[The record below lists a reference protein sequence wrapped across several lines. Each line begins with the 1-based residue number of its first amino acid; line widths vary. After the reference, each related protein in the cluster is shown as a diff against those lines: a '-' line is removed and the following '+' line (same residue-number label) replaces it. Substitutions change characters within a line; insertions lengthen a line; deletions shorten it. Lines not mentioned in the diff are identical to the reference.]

1 MFKNFPGYKIL
12 EKIQKNKSHKRMRK
26 IPLNSIKL
34 IFIVAIT
41 AIIALMPTES
51 FGIDGLTVVHQRI
64 IALFVFAALMWLTE
78 TLPSWVTSMIV
89 VTVMLLTVS
98 TSALSP
104 LRTEKITK
112 NESLEIACAKFEAD
126 MNSAFAEKQDAIN
139 AFEAPEKQIYDNY
152 IAAGNAY
159 AEACKAMDA
168 LNLKADANKE
178 EADAACASAKTE
190 LEQASATL
198 DSLTQVVALAEAYNT
213 AKNEYNV
220 ALAKYNEFLA
230 AANAT
235 DAVALVEEVKKEYDA
250 AHSEY
255 EDFLTATNATVL
267 VDAIEAAK
275 NEYDE
280 AYIIIENG
288 GEQIVTV
295 LVDSVES
302 VDVDIY
308 TKRDEAKAEY
318 DELCA
323 IYSELEAESAMYEA
337 SLNSAKAAY
346 DELLYKVNELENEA
360 ATLEAALNSA
370 KVRCNETYVA
380 YVSFAHGT
388 LRTTTGIATSDN
400 DETCIKFEE
409 LPELNTVETAA
420 ALEAAKNKYDAAQE
434 VLTAIVARD
443 DAKVNLEAAEKKL
456 EAAEFD
462 DYNTAVAKYNAAEEK
477 LKRTHV
483 QQNVRKIEK
492 DAKLSKGKEKPFT
505 PYVPF
510 KDILGCFANPT
521 IMLFIGG
528 FVLAIGLTKVKLDV
542 ALARVLLKPFGTR
555 SDIVLLGFI
564 LVTAIFSAF
573 VSNTATAAMMLAFL
587 TPVLKS
593 LPADGKGRIALALAI
608 PVGANLGGMITPIG
622 TPPNMIALD
631 YLSTQGMGISFV
643 EWTIRMAPF
652 VILLLVLAWMLL
664 RFMFPFKQKNI
675 KIEIDGDIKWNY
687 HTWSVVVA
695 FVVTIF
701 MWMFGTDLWGIDTNV
716 VAMIPIAIFCATGI
730 LTRRDLEEINWSVLW
745 MVAGGFALG
754 VALNY
759 QVKDADTGIVLYN
772 SLSSIIVESVP
783 FGNFSPL
790 VVMILAGL
798 ICFAFSNFISHSA
811 ATSLLV
817 PVLGVVA
824 AGLGSALD
832 GFGGPQAML
841 VGIAIASS
849 VSMILPISTPPNAIA
864 HSTGFIQQK
873 DMMKVGIIIG
883 VLGLV
888 LGYGML
894 IFIGF

>member
-1 MFKNFPGYKIL
+1 MFKNFPGYRLL
-12 EKIQKNKSHKRMRK
+12 EKIQKNKSHKRQRK
-26 IPLNSIKL
+26 LPLNAIKL

-41 AIIALMPTES
+41 AIIALMDTES

-98 TSALSP
+98 TSAVST
-104 LRTEKITK
+104 LRTEKTTKSEALTKAYDKYSKELKSVKVEKSKALAIINKMNAEERYNAACIKLEELNSVEDADITNATFECEFAK
-112 NESLEIACAKFEAD
+112 SEFDNACEAL
-126 MNSAFAEKQDAIN
+126 NS
-139 AFEAPEKQIYDNY
+139 
-152 IAAGNAY
+152 
-159 AEACKAMDA
+159 
-168 LNLKADANKE
+168 LNLKEDIDTTKVKE
-178 EADAACASAKTE
+178 NFDKA
-190 LEQASATL
+190 L
-198 DSLTQVVALAEAYNT
+198 D
-213 AKNEYNV
+213 KYNV
-220 ALAKYNEFLA
+220 
-230 AANAT
+230 
-235 DAVALVEEVKKEYDA
+235 
-250 AHSEY
+250 
-255 EDFLTATNATVL
+255 
-267 VDAIEAAK
+267 
-275 NEYDE
+275 
-280 AYIIIENG
+280 
-288 GEQIVTV
+288 
-295 LVDSVES
+295 
-302 VDVDIY
+302 
-308 TKRDEAKAEY
+308 
-318 DELCA
+318 
-323 IYSELEAESAMYEA
+323 
-337 SLNSAKAAY
+337 
-346 DELLYKVNELENEA
+346 
-360 ATLEAALNSA
+360 
-370 KVRCNETYVA
+370 
-380 YVSFAHGT
+380 VS
-388 LRTTTGIATSDN
+388 
-400 DETCIKFEE
+400 
-409 LPELNTVETAA
+409 
-420 ALEAAKNKYDAAQE
+420 
-434 VLTAIVARD
+434 
-443 DAKVNLEAAEKKL
+443 
-456 EAAEFD
+456 
-462 DYNTAVAKYNAAEEK
+462 EK
-477 LKRTHV
+477 LKRVEV
-483 QQNVRKIEK
+483 QQKLYSAEK
-492 DAKLSKGKEKPFT
+492 KADPKKEEKAFT

-542 ALARVLLKPFGTR
+542 ALARVLLKPFGTN
-555 SDIVLLGFI
+555 SNVVLLGFI

-631 YLSTQGMGISFV
+631 YLSSQGMGISFV
-643 EWTIRMAPF
+643 DWTIRMAPF
-652 VILLLVLAWMLL
+652 VIILLVIAWMLL
-664 RFMFPFKQKNI
+664 RFMFPFKQKQI
-675 KIEIDGDIKWNY
+675 KIEIEGDIKWNY
-687 HTWSVVVA
+687 QTWAVIVA
-695 FVVTIF
+695 FAVTIF
-701 MWMFGTDLWGIDTNV
+701 MWMFGTDLWGVDTNV

-759 QVKDADTGIVLYN
+759 KVTDPDTGVVIYN
-772 SLSSIIVESVP
+772 SLSNIVVNSVP
-783 FGNFSPL
+783 FDNFSPL
-790 VVMILAGL
+790 MVMILAGL

-824 AGLGSALD
+824 GGLGTALD

-873 DMMKVGIIIG
+873 DMMKVGILIG
-883 VLGLV
+883 LIGLV

>member
-26 IPLNSIKL
+26 LPLNAIKL

-89 VTVMLLTVS
+89 VTVMLMTVS
-98 TSALSP
+98 TSAVSP
-104 LRTEKITK
+104 LRTEETTK
-112 NESLEIACAKFEAD
+112 AESLEIA
-126 MNSAFAEKQDAIN
+126 
-139 AFEAPEKQIYDNY
+139 Y
-152 IAAGNAY
+152 
-159 AEACKAMDA
+159 
-168 LNLKADANKE
+168 
-178 EADAACASAKTE
+178 
-190 LEQASATL
+190 
-198 DSLTQVVALAEAYNT
+198 
-213 AKNEYNV
+213 
-220 ALAKYNEFLA
+220 AKYNNDVKKTWKERGEKLAVRDSLFMANADTILINKAVAEYETANAKYA
-230 AANAT
+230 AACEK
-235 DAVALVEEVKKEYDA
+235 VER
-250 AHSEY
+250 
-255 EDFLTATNATVL
+255 
-267 VDAIEAAK
+267 
-275 NEYDE
+275 
-280 AYIIIENG
+280 
-288 GEQIVTV
+288 
-295 LVDSVES
+295 
-302 VDVDIY
+302 
-308 TKRDEAKAEY
+308 TK
-318 DELCA
+318 
-323 IYSELEAESAMYEA
+323 
-337 SLNSAKAAY
+337 
-346 DELLYKVNELENEA
+346 VQ
-360 ATLEAALNSA
+360 
-370 KVRCNETYVA
+370 
-380 YVSFAHGT
+380 
-388 LRTTTGIATSDN
+388 
-400 DETCIKFEE
+400 
-409 LPELNTVETAA
+409 
-420 ALEAAKNKYDAAQE
+420 QE
-434 VLTAIVARD
+434 V
-443 DAKVNLEAAEKKL
+443 
-456 EAAEFD
+456 
-462 DYNTAVAKYNAAEEK
+462 Y
-477 LKRTHV
+477 
-483 QQNVRKIEK
+483 KIEK
-492 DAKLSKGKEKPFT
+492 EGKLLKEEKKFT

-542 ALARVLLKPFGTR
+542 ALARVLLKPFGTN
-555 SDIVLLGFI
+555 SNIVLLGFI

-573 VSNTATAAMMLAFL
+573 LSNTATAAMMLAFL

-643 EWTIRMAPF
+643 DWTIRMAPF
-652 VILLLVLAWMLL
+652 VILLLVIAWMLL
-664 RFMFPFKQKNI
+664 RFMFPFKQKHI

-687 HTWSVVVA
+687 HTWAVIVA
-695 FVVTIF
+695 FAVTIF
-701 MWMFGTDLWGIDTNV
+701 MWMFGTDLWGVDTNV

-759 QVKDADTGIVLYN
+759 KVTDPDTGVVIYN
-772 SLSSIIVESVP
+772 SLSNIVVNSVP
-783 FGNFSPL
+783 FGEFSPL
-790 VVMILAGL
+790 MVMVLAGL

-824 AGLGSALD
+824 GGLGTALD
-832 GFGGPQAML
+832 SFGGPQAML

-873 DMMKVGIIIG
+873 DMMKVGILIG
-883 VLGLV
+883 LIGLV
-888 LGYGML
+888 LGYAML

>member
-26 IPLNSIKL
+26 LPLNAIKL

-89 VTVMLLTVS
+89 VTVMLMTVS
-98 TSALSP
+98 TSAVSP
-104 LRTEKITK
+104 LRTEETTK
-112 NESLEIACAKFEAD
+112 AESLEIA
-126 MNSAFAEKQDAIN
+126 
-139 AFEAPEKQIYDNY
+139 Y
-152 IAAGNAY
+152 
-159 AEACKAMDA
+159 
-168 LNLKADANKE
+168 
-178 EADAACASAKTE
+178 
-190 LEQASATL
+190 
-198 DSLTQVVALAEAYNT
+198 
-213 AKNEYNV
+213 
-220 ALAKYNEFLA
+220 AKYNNDVKKTWKERGEKLAVRDSLFMANADTILINKAVAEYETANAKYA
-230 AANAT
+230 AACEK
-235 DAVALVEEVKKEYDA
+235 VER
-250 AHSEY
+250 
-255 EDFLTATNATVL
+255 
-267 VDAIEAAK
+267 
-275 NEYDE
+275 
-280 AYIIIENG
+280 
-288 GEQIVTV
+288 
-295 LVDSVES
+295 
-302 VDVDIY
+302 
-308 TKRDEAKAEY
+308 TK
-318 DELCA
+318 
-323 IYSELEAESAMYEA
+323 
-337 SLNSAKAAY
+337 
-346 DELLYKVNELENEA
+346 VQ
-360 ATLEAALNSA
+360 
-370 KVRCNETYVA
+370 
-380 YVSFAHGT
+380 
-388 LRTTTGIATSDN
+388 
-400 DETCIKFEE
+400 
-409 LPELNTVETAA
+409 
-420 ALEAAKNKYDAAQE
+420 QE
-434 VLTAIVARD
+434 V
-443 DAKVNLEAAEKKL
+443 
-456 EAAEFD
+456 
-462 DYNTAVAKYNAAEEK
+462 Y
-477 LKRTHV
+477 
-483 QQNVRKIEK
+483 KIEK
-492 DAKLSKGKEKPFT
+492 EGKLLKEEKKFT

-542 ALARVLLKPFGTR
+542 ALARVLLKPFGTN
-555 SDIVLLGFI
+555 SNIVLLGFI

-643 EWTIRMAPF
+643 DWTIRMAPF
-652 VILLLVLAWMLL
+652 VIILLVISWMLL
-664 RFMFPFKQKNI
+664 RFMFPFKQKHI

-687 HTWSVVVA
+687 HTWAVIVA
-695 FVVTIF
+695 FAVTIF
-701 MWMFGTDLWGIDTNV
+701 MWMFGTDLWGVDTNV

-759 QVKDADTGIVLYN
+759 KVTDPDTGVVIYN
-772 SLSSIIVESVP
+772 SLSNIVVNSVP
-783 FGNFSPL
+783 FGEFSPL
-790 VVMILAGL
+790 MVMVLAGL

-824 AGLGSALD
+824 GGLGTALD
-832 GFGGPQAML
+832 SFGGPQAML

-873 DMMKVGIIIG
+873 DMMKVGILIG
-883 VLGLV
+883 LIGLV
-888 LGYGML
+888 LGYAML

>member
-12 EKIQKNKSHKRMRK
+12 EKIQKSKSHKRMRK
-26 IPLNSIKL
+26 LPLNAIKL

-41 AIIALMPTES
+41 AIIALMPTTA
-51 FGIDGLTVVHQRI
+51 FGIAGLTVVHQRI

-104 LRTEKITK
+104 LRTEKTTK
-112 NESLEIACAKFEAD
+112 
-126 MNSAFAEKQDAIN
+126 
-139 AFEAPEKQIYDNY
+139 
-152 IAAGNAY
+152 
-159 AEACKAMDA
+159 
-168 LNLKADANKE
+168 
-178 EADAACASAKTE
+178 DAALK
-190 LEQASATL
+190 
-198 DSLTQVVALAEAYNT
+198 
-213 AKNEYNV
+213 
-220 ALAKYNEFLA
+220 
-230 AANAT
+230 
-235 DAVALVEEVKKEYDA
+235 
-250 AHSEY
+250 
-255 EDFLTATNATVL
+255 
-267 VDAIEAAK
+267 
-275 NEYDE
+275 
-280 AYIIIENG
+280 
-288 GEQIVTV
+288 
-295 LVDSVES
+295 
-302 VDVDIY
+302 
-308 TKRDEAKAEY
+308 
-318 DELCA
+318 
-323 IYSELEAESAMYEA
+323 M
-337 SLNSAKAAY
+337 AY
-346 DELLYKVNELENEA
+346 D
-360 ATLEAALNSA
+360 
-370 KVRCNETYVA
+370 
-380 YVSFAHGT
+380 
-388 LRTTTGIATSDN
+388 
-400 DETCIKFEE
+400 KFSK
-409 LPELNTVETAA
+409 ELNTATVEKEKA
-420 ALEAAKNKYDAAQE
+420 EAIAF
-434 VLTAIVARD
+434 
-443 DAKVNLEAAEKKL
+443 KVNAEARFNAICKTDTISNDYKFFKEEYYKACGRCDNLKIQKDVDTANY
-456 EAAEFD
+456 EA
-462 DYNTAVAKYNAAEEK
+462 NLKSAVEKYNLIADK
-477 LKRTHV
+477 VKRTEA
-483 QQNVRKIEK
+483 QIEIRKMEK
-492 DAKLSKGKEKPFT
+492 DEKVKPFT

-542 ALARVLLKPFGTR
+542 ALARVLLKPFGTN
-555 SDIVLLGFI
+555 SNVVLLGFI

-631 YLSTQGMGISFV
+631 YLSSQGMGISFV
-643 EWTIRMAPF
+643 DWTIRMAPF
-652 VILLLVLAWMLL
+652 VIVLLVLAWLLL
-664 RFMFPFKQKNI
+664 RVMFPFKQKQI
-675 KIEIDGDIKWNY
+675 KIEIEGDIKWNY
-687 HTWSVVVA
+687 HTWAVVVA
-695 FVVTIF
+695 FAVTIF
-701 MWMFGTDLWGIDTNV
+701 MWMFGTDLWGVDTNV

-754 VALNY
+754 VALNHK
-759 QVKDADTGIVLYN
+759 VTDSETGVVVYN
-772 SLSSIIVESVP
+772 SLSNIIVKSVP
-783 FGNFSPL
+783 FGEFSPL
-790 VVMILAGL
+790 VVMVLAGL

-824 AGLGSALD
+824 AGLGSSLES
-832 GFGGPQAML
+832 FGGPQAML

>member
-26 IPLNSIKL
+26 LPLNAIKL

-89 VTVMLLTVS
+89 VTVMLMTVS
-98 TSALSP
+98 TSAVSP
-104 LRTEKITK
+104 LRTEETTK
-112 NESLEIACAKFEAD
+112 AESLEIA
-126 MNSAFAEKQDAIN
+126 
-139 AFEAPEKQIYDNY
+139 Y
-152 IAAGNAY
+152 
-159 AEACKAMDA
+159 
-168 LNLKADANKE
+168 
-178 EADAACASAKTE
+178 
-190 LEQASATL
+190 
-198 DSLTQVVALAEAYNT
+198 
-213 AKNEYNV
+213 
-220 ALAKYNEFLA
+220 AKYNNDVKKTWKERGEKLAVRDSLFMANADTILINKAVAEYETANAKYA
-230 AANAT
+230 AACEK
-235 DAVALVEEVKKEYDA
+235 VER
-250 AHSEY
+250 
-255 EDFLTATNATVL
+255 
-267 VDAIEAAK
+267 
-275 NEYDE
+275 
-280 AYIIIENG
+280 
-288 GEQIVTV
+288 
-295 LVDSVES
+295 
-302 VDVDIY
+302 
-308 TKRDEAKAEY
+308 TK
-318 DELCA
+318 
-323 IYSELEAESAMYEA
+323 
-337 SLNSAKAAY
+337 
-346 DELLYKVNELENEA
+346 VQ
-360 ATLEAALNSA
+360 
-370 KVRCNETYVA
+370 
-380 YVSFAHGT
+380 
-388 LRTTTGIATSDN
+388 
-400 DETCIKFEE
+400 
-409 LPELNTVETAA
+409 
-420 ALEAAKNKYDAAQE
+420 QE
-434 VLTAIVARD
+434 V
-443 DAKVNLEAAEKKL
+443 
-456 EAAEFD
+456 
-462 DYNTAVAKYNAAEEK
+462 Y
-477 LKRTHV
+477 
-483 QQNVRKIEK
+483 KIEK
-492 DAKLSKGKEKPFT
+492 EGKLLKEEKKFT

-542 ALARVLLKPFGTR
+542 ALARVLLKPFGTN
-555 SDIVLLGFI
+555 SNIVLLGFI

-643 EWTIRMAPF
+643 DWTIRMAPF
-652 VILLLVLAWMLL
+652 VIILLVIAWMLL
-664 RFMFPFKQKNI
+664 RFMFPFKQKHI

-687 HTWSVVVA
+687 HTWAVIVA
-695 FVVTIF
+695 FAVTIF
-701 MWMFGTDLWGIDTNV
+701 MWMFGTDLWGVDTNV

-759 QVKDADTGIVLYN
+759 KVTDPDTGVVIYN
-772 SLSSIIVESVP
+772 SLSNIVVNSVP
-783 FGNFSPL
+783 FGEFSPL
-790 VVMILAGL
+790 MVMVLAGL

-824 AGLGSALD
+824 GGLGTALD
-832 GFGGPQAML
+832 SFGGPQAML

-873 DMMKVGIIIG
+873 DMMKVGILIG
-883 VLGLV
+883 LIGLV
-888 LGYGML
+888 LGYAML

>member
-126 MNSAFAEKQDAIN
+126 MNSALAKKQDAIN
-139 AFEAPEKQIYDNY
+139 AFKAPEKQIYDNY
-152 IAAGNAY
+152 IAAEQGYKNAF
-159 AEACKAMDA
+159 EALNA
-168 LNLKADANKE
+168 LNLNVDGNKA
-178 EADAACASAKTE
+178 EAEAACASAKLE

-198 DSLTQVVALAEAYNT
+198 DSLTHVASLVEAYNT
-213 AKNEYNV
+213 AKSEYNEAIAKCYLV
-220 ALAKYNEFLA
+220 ALELESV
-230 AANAT
+230 
-235 DAVALVEEVKKEYDA
+235 VAEYDA
-250 AHSEY
+250 ANAEY
-255 EDFLTATNATVL
+255 EDAC
-267 VDAIEAAK
+267 
-275 NEYDE
+275 
-280 AYIIIENG
+280 IIIENLEATG
-288 GEQIVTV
+288 GYQIVTV
-295 LVDSVES
+295 LVDSVET
-302 VDVDIY
+302 VDVDVY
-308 TKRDEAKAEY
+308 TKRDEAKVKY
-318 DELCA
+318 DEACEKLN
-323 IYSELEAESAMYEA
+323 SLLESKAVCESA
-337 SLNSAKAAY
+337 LNKAKEDCYNA
-346 DELLYKVNELENEA
+346 
-360 ATLEAALNSA
+360 
-370 KVRCNETYVA
+370 YVA
-380 YVSFAHGT
+380 YFSYT
-388 LRTTTGIATSDN
+388 QDKLATIN
-400 DETCIKFEE
+400 DVATIENNFE
-409 LPELNTVETAA
+409 NVATVDTAEAVA
-420 ALEAAKNKYDAAQE
+420 ALEASNKKYDTALE
-434 VLTAIVARD
+434 VLNAIVARD
-443 DAKVNLEAAEKKL
+443 AAKVNLEAAEKTLEAAEKKL

-695 FVVTIF
+695 FAVTIF

-759 QVKDADTGIVLYN
+759 QVKDADTGLVLYN

-832 GFGGPQAML
+832 GFGGSQAML

-883 VLGLV
+883 LLGLV
-888 LGYGML
+888 LGYAML